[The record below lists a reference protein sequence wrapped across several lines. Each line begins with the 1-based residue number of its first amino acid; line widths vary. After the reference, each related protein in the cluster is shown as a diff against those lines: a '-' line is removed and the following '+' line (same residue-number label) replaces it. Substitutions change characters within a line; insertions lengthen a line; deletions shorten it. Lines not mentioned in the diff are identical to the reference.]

1 MLVRFEGN
9 DADKN
14 KKMQEEKKTLA
25 TLQEALRQHLDKDK
39 DKDEPRTRP
48 DKKWG
53 VKMLRDALKVAH
65 DGGSVDDIAEKLGV
79 KGGFPTSKNEEKESE
94 ETLATLHED
103 LRQHLDE
110 DGSTMEGVQGAQ
122 EWGVEM
128 LRDALKVAH
137 DGGSVNDIAKTLGVK
152 GGFPTS
158 GLDGLEATVRLDQ
171 LRHPREVFD
180 GENGWGL
187 HANQDVRVRSSP
199 FSTRVLTCFFLSS
212 RIGAPAS

>member
-79 KGGFPTSKNEEKESE
+79 KGGFPTS
-94 ETLATLHED
+94 
-103 LRQHLDE
+103 
-110 DGSTMEGVQGAQ
+110 
-122 EWGVEM
+122 
-128 LRDALKVAH
+128 
-137 DGGSVNDIAKTLGVK
+137 
-152 GGFPTS
+152 

-187 HANQDVRVRSSP
+187 HANQDVRVRSFP